1 MKAEMNKK
9 SMIKIVGIILTIM
22 WVSRVPYLFPHPFQ
36 EHKGIRDL
44 ATDVIQ
50 GPDWIKQASS
60 IKDKTADEL
69 VKGMMTELRINWIK
83 SALFIVMGVL
93 SGWWLV
99 QRRKK
104 GYLLAFFSS
113 LLIIGIRFAH
123 LLRYRR
129 VTLSLKYYEFLLHR
143 APVCTIHDI
152 LMLLVL
158 LGTVIF
164 LMYIF
169 VARKPGRF
177 ISNPC

>member
-1 MKAEMNKK
+1 
-9 SMIKIVGIILTIM
+9 MIKIVGIILTIM
-22 WVSRVPYLFPHPFQ
+22 WVSLVPYLFPHPFQ
-36 EHKGIRDL
+36 EHKGIRNL
-44 ATDVIQ
+44 ATKVTQ
-50 GPDWIKQASS
+50 LPDWIKQESS
-60 IKDKTADEL
+60 IKIKDKTADEL
-69 VKGMMTELRINWIK
+69 EKGMMTELRINWIK

-93 SGWWLV
+93 SGWLLI

-104 GYLLAFFSS
+104 GYLLAFFFS

-143 APVCTIHDI
+143 APVSTIHDI
-152 LMLLVL
+152 LMQLVL

-169 VARKPGRF
+169 VTRKPGHF
-177 ISNPC
+177 ISNPR